1 MNPEKEARK
10 AKKKELGIVTF
21 TVSVLWL
28 SGLSI
33 GRIAILSGRSKGSIR
48 GIVHRNL
55 PTPREE
61 LTIEARQTALDR
73 LKSERVDEG
82 RLSDKYFV
90 ASELSQVQEAPKTS
104 GASILGS
111 LGSYMKAKPPAPAPL
126 PEPDARTREGRK
138 EIQRRKQEA
147 RHQEKVAA
155 EKQAERELGGAQNRG
170 MRGSALEYLHDI
182 GTLSDPP
189 ERRVDQKVTG
199 ISSKERRKEA
209 GRILRGYMDGCRVGG
224 MSSVDFDRVGTG
236 SNSRLAISAYRLQAI
251 HAVGAIRDMMPDRDF
266 LLIERVVDQDEF
278 VWDTVPSSQARTF
291 IYEAIRRALD
301 VVAVFEEMMGRSA
314 FATRWGFE
322 LPIVKAMDRDDARRV
337 SNVAEEILRQA
348 R

>member
-1 MNPEKEARK
+1 MISEKEAK
-10 AKKKELGIVTF
+10 KIKKKEMGIVTF
-21 TVSVLWL
+21 TISVLWL

-33 GRIAILSGRSKGSIR
+33 GRIAMLSGRSKGSIR

-61 LTIEARQTALDR
+61 LTMEERQTALDH
-73 LKSERVDEG
+73 LKSVRCDEA

-90 ASELSQVQEAPKTS
+90 ACELSQAQEAPKS
-104 GASILGS
+104 GPSVLGS
-111 LGSYMKAKPPAPAPL
+111 LASYMKPKPTKPAPP
-126 PEPDARTREGRK
+126 PMPDGRTREGRK

-147 RHQEKVAA
+147 RHQEKVAV
-155 EKQAERELGGAQNRG
+155 EQQAAREMGGAVNRG
-170 MRGSALEYLHDI
+170 LHGSALEYLHDI
-182 GTLSDPP
+182 GTLSDPI

-266 LLIERVVDQDEF
+266 QLIERVVDQDEF

-322 LPIVKAMDRDDARRV
+322 LPMVKVVDRDDARRM
-337 SNVAEEILRQA
+337 SNAAEDILRQA